1 MEQSLKNK
9 IQEDIKSAM
18 RSKAKDLLITLRM
31 LSAAIKQ
38 KEVDERI
45 EPSDSDIINIIEKM
59 VKQRK
64 DASEQYLA
72 ANRAELAEKEE
83 SEIEILKQYLPEQL
97 SAEEI
102 HSIVKQ
108 TISDVEAVK
117 MQDIGK
123 VMADLKPK
131 LQGRAD
137 MAIVSKLVK
146 ECLQG

>member
-72 ANRAELAEKEE
+72 ASRAELAEKEE

-117 MQDIGK
+117 MQDVGK

>member
-72 ANRAELAEKEE
+72 ASRAELAEKEE

>member
-117 MQDIGK
+117 MQDVGK